1 MGPID
6 AVWHLLNFFTPAIG
20 VGCLGAAAAKGLWRR
35 ELAGVRWR
43 RLAGWGSV
51 AGALALLA
59 GLLLFGRDG
68 RMATYALLVLATA
81 VAFWA
86 AGCRPAAAAS
96 AGRATAG
103 RKRR

>member
-20 VGCLGAAAAKGLWRR
+20 VGCLGGAVAKGLWRR
-35 ELAGVRWR
+35 ELADVPLR

-81 VAFWA
+81 VTFWGV
-86 AGCRPAAAAS
+86 GCRPAAAS
-96 AGRATAG
+96 AGKVAFG
-103 RKRR
+103 RNRR